1 MLSALIGRLHHEGRT
16 VVMVEHHMAVV
27 IGLAQNVAVLN
38 YGRLLAVGDPASVMA
53 NETVQSAYL
62 GEPL

>member
-1 MLSALIGRLHHEGRT
+1 
-16 VVMVEHHMAVV
+16 MVEHHMAVV